1 MKTIPEAF
9 ALAQWLDEY
18 PTDTD
23 YRTILERI
31 EDGDDESIHYID
43 LIEYEPPEAIIR
55 HIESTKRLFALYAA
69 QAIREARL

>member
-18 PTDTD
+18 PANMD
-23 YRTILERI
+23 YRAILERI

-55 HIESTKRLFALYAA
+55 HIESTRRLFQQYAGV
-69 QAIREARL
+69 AIEEAMR